1 MNRSAQEVK
10 HIELPVFLCRRIE
23 KVAQERNISFEDA
36 LTFLLSHFFG
46 HKVLAT
52 SSICPGCG
60 VGCVGCAPGREAW
73 AYAWGGALGLA
84 PLQGLRPRHPRKGPA
99 VGA

>member
-52 SSICPGCG
+52 SSVYPEG
-60 VGCVGCAPGREAW
+60 VS
-73 AYAWGGALGLA
+73 
-84 PLQGLRPRHPRKGPA
+84 HPINHG
-99 VGA
+99 VSHDEDQDH